1 VYQVSTRKL
10 LPNNNNADATQTC
23 THRGFDSGQDDSD
36 SRYLYTS
43 PLIAIL
49 STCSPLEQD
58 PWMEQ
63 LVFDSIRLDVPDR
76 DYTRYLW
83 SNDDVLE
90 NDAAMD

>member
-1 VYQVSTRKL
+1 
-10 LPNNNNADATQTC
+10 
-23 THRGFDSGQDDSD
+23 
-36 SRYLYTS
+36 
-43 PLIAIL
+43 
-49 STCSPLEQD
+49 
-58 PWMEQ
+58 